1 MGPTTITT
9 ALIRNPQN
17 SIGNY
22 LGPCSIC
29 FAQSAQRTLNYGFN
43 VCTDKNKTHHPPK
56 PSTTATGPTK
66 PIQLH
71 QELGISAIL
80 RKSLQCPRR
89 AYWGGHGLLEGCT
102 EVAEELRDHSLC
114 EGSQGP
120 GFLVSSFGTKT
131 CRLVLGTSVPAGSKM
146 SS

>member
-1 MGPTTITT
+1 M
-9 ALIRNPQN
+9 
-17 SIGNY
+17 
-22 LGPCSIC
+22 
-29 FAQSAQRTLNYGFN
+29 
-43 VCTDKNKTHHPPK
+43 
-56 PSTTATGPTK
+56 TK

-71 QELGISAIL
+71 QKLGISAIL

-89 AYWGGHGLLEGCT
+89 AYWMPIGVAHGLFEGCT

-120 GFLVSSFGTKT
+120 GFLVSTFYTKT
-131 CRLVLGTSVPAGSKM
+131 CRLVLGTSVPAGSNM